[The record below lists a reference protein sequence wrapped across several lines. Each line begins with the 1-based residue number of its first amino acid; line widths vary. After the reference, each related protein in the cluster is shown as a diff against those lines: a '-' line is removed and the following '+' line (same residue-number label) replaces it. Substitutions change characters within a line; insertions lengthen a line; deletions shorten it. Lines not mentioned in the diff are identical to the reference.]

1 MMKQKDQFLTKENE
15 KTLNKWARE
24 CVAYWDKHAGEMI
37 AYAEAEQEKGADM
50 RAWLKRYQI
59 STRTLKRDGSS
70 WREVIKAYYNAKAWD
85 IIGGVDYLARTDEIA
100 PLRCVVVNTE
110 WIRSQ
115 VWGWNPRA
123 RVFVNYH
130 MAGEGRASG
139 CGYDKQ
145 SAAINSALYNNDIF
159 KKAVIIRAIKAKTK
173 GEALPYG
180 IHWDAWG
187 IDANFGGCGVSTFTN
202 ILKWLNLG
210 AVRCYGRDNETIAA
224 GDE

>member
-1 MMKQKDQFLTKENE
+1 MMKQKDQLLTKADE
-15 KTLNKWARE
+15 KTFNRWALDIG
-24 CVAYWDKHAGEMI
+24 AYWNKHAGEMI
-37 AYAEAEQEKGADM
+37 ANAEAEQEKGADM

-59 STRTLKRDGSS
+59 STRTLKRDCSN
-70 WREVIKAYYNAKAWD
+70 WREVIKAHYNAKAWD
-85 IIGGVDYLARTDEIA
+85 IIGGADYLARTDEIA

-123 RVFVNYH
+123 RVFVNYC
-130 MAGEGRASG
+130 MAGKGRASG
-139 CGYDKQ
+139 CGYDKH

-180 IHWDAWG
+180 VHWGAWG
-187 IDANFGGCGVSTFTN
+187 IGANFGGCGISTFTN